1 MTFRHKHS
9 CNTLLEKEAG
19 TGHPKYFL
27 HIGKIPLTMLKKKKK
42 KDLWGLPVGKDTSD
56 PSNEGLTKNL
66 ILNILEMS
74 AINFFQYSTSEH
86 FFNVL

>member
-1 MTFRHKHS
+1 MMAAGGRNAPDPKPWSPRHWVLRSRESMTFRHKHS

-42 KDLWGLPVGKDTSD
+42 KDL
-56 PSNEGLTKNL
+56 
-66 ILNILEMS
+66 
-74 AINFFQYSTSEH
+74 
-86 FFNVL
+86 